1 MAGCRRLGAAAAARS
16 CAYATCWA
24 SCRGGR
30 APAHSARGGP
40 SPPSAPFGA
49 AGPPHRA
56 PQLNDP
62 RRAAA
67 AAPRPSR
74 CKISAARGGG
84 RAQGLRSPLIA
95 SASACRGAEAPFK
108 SGSGGWVA
116 GGWAWS
122 PRALGRRGEACCRL
136 QIARMCVWVL
146 PARLRDAQGGSTASL
161 ACPHIAASVCP
172 PPDGPAVA
180 GRLSESRGQA
190 TEPRLFGFPAF
201 ASGATLPA
209 DTIASNRP
217 KRTPWTTCGRRQGG
231 CEALQPPPRV
241 VTVHRRC
248 RGSCRHAAAQL
259 SACTIRR
266 QS

>member
-24 SCRGGR
+24 SCGGGQ

-146 PARLRDAQGGSTASL
+146 PARLRDA
-161 ACPHIAASVCP
+161 
-172 PPDGPAVA
+172 
-180 GRLSESRGQA
+180 
-190 TEPRLFGFPAF
+190 
-201 ASGATLPA
+201 
-209 DTIASNRP
+209 
-217 KRTPWTTCGRRQGG
+217 
-231 CEALQPPPRV
+231 
-241 VTVHRRC
+241 HR
-248 RGSCRHAAAQL
+248 AAAQHHWPARTLLLRSAPLPMALRSLGACQKAEGRPL
-259 SACTIRR
+259 SRGSSASQLLRAALHSLPIRSR
-266 QS
+266 PIAPRGRLGPHAGAGRAGARRCSRPRGL